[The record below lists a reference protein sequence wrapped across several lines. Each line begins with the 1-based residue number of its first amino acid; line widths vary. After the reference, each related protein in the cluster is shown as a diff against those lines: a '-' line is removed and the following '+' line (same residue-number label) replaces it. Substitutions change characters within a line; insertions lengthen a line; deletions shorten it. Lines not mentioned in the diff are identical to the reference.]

1 MATVQ
6 LQASDR
12 EIPCPSDSTKSP
24 SAIVMEAEE
33 TPAEPD
39 SMKEHLVSTGAAIPH
54 SEQAVSQSRSFGS
67 DGDLSVYP
75 SNLYAPQARTIYH
88 KGYENFQGGWEEFP
102 QYRNTEGQNTGSP
115 GIYNDNPSLVSHNG
129 YGYNLQMPYGPYAP
143 ISTSLHA
150 VGGDSPIYSPQ
161 QYAYSRQPYYQQVVS
176 PSLPYITP
184 SSPVSP
190 ADSFVNVDQLVD
202 GRLHGPGMGYTS
214 SLGSSGRGNYSGN
227 PGGVGFQDL
236 WQGFDAYRTGG
247 LWADWPKSSDRPRP
261 LTPVSLSASTQA
273 NGSFGSFGQNIGTAS
288 QQPRSF
294 YGFGSG
300 SDSCNN
306 SCYLRGLNQGSNIG
320 HTPYNLGTN
329 NRAWLALDNGRRR
342 GRSNST
348 LCSCSGT
355 IDIFNEQNRGPRAL
369 KSKCQIANENYLP
382 TDANERTST
391 MAKMHGMSY
400 NSQDFVI
407 EYKDAKFFVIKSY
420 SEDNVH
426 KSIKYGVWA
435 STPNGNRKLEV
446 AYREAKEKQT
456 ICPVFLFFSVNASAQ
471 FCGVAEMAGP
481 VDFEKSVDYW
491 QQDKWSGQFPV
502 KWHIIKDVPNSQFR
516 HIVLESN
523 DNKPVT
529 NSRDTQEVKLEQGIE
544 MLNIFKKYE
553 TDVSILDDFDFYED
567 RQKAMQ
573 ERKAREQANLLNIG
587 VVGGNENRSLVALP
601 DEIIKQMTK
610 SYAQI
615 VKLDDCSKNS
625 LVTEKSVPVLD
636 GYVGVRVEGE
646 GTATTTVS
654 SAQSS

>member
-1 MATVQ
+1 M
-6 LQASDR
+6 D
-12 EIPCPSDSTKSP
+12 
-24 SAIVMEAEE
+24 AEE

-39 SMKEHLVSTGAAIPH
+39 SMKEQGVAIPH
-54 SEQAVSQSRSFGS
+54 SEQVVAQLRSFGL

-75 SNLYAPQARTIYH
+75 SNFYAPQAHTIYH
-88 KGYENFQGGWEEFP
+88 KGYENFPGGWDEFP
-102 QYRNTEGQNTGSP
+102 LYRNTEGLNTGSP
-115 GIYNDNPSLVSHNG
+115 
-129 YGYNLQMPYGPYAP
+129 MPYGPYGP
-143 ISTSLHA
+143 ISTPLHP
-150 VGGDSPIYSPQ
+150 VGDTPIYSSQ
-161 QYAYSRQPYYQQVVS
+161 QYTYSRQPYYQQVVS
-176 PSLPYITP
+176 PTLPYITP

-190 ADSFVNVDQLVD
+190 ADSLVNVDQLVD
-202 GRLHGPGMGYTS
+202 RRLHGPGMGYAS
-214 SLGSSGRGNYSGN
+214 SFGSSGRGNYSGN
-227 PGGVGFQDL
+227 PGGVGFQDM
-236 WQGFDAYRTGG
+236 WQGFDANRTGG
-247 LWADWPKSSDRPRP
+247 LWSDWPKSSDRHRP
-261 LTPVSLSASTQA
+261 LTPASSSASAQA
-273 NGSFGSFGQNIGTAS
+273 NGSFGSLGQNVGMAS
-288 QQPRSF
+288 QQPSLF
-294 YGFGSG
+294 YGFGSR
-300 SDSCNN
+300 SDSSNN

-320 HTPYNLGTN
+320 HTAYNLGTN
-329 NRAWLALDNGRRR
+329 GRAWLALDNGRLR
-342 GRSNST
+342 GRGNGA

-369 KSKCQIANENYLP
+369 KSKGQNSTENCLP
-382 TDANERTST
+382 TDANEHLST
-391 MAKMHGMSY
+391 MAKMHGMS
-400 NSQDFVI
+400 NCQDFVI
-407 EYKDAKFFVIKSY
+407 EFKDAKFFVIKSY

-435 STPNGNRKLEV
+435 STPNGNRKLDV

-529 NSRDTQEVKLEQGIE
+529 NSRDSQEVKMEQGIE

-553 TDVSILDDFDFYED
+553 TNVSILDDFDFYED

-573 ERKAREQANLLNIG
+573 ERKMIEQTSLLNIG
-587 VVGGNENRSLVALP
+587 VNENRNSVALP

-625 LVTEKSVPVLD
+625 LVAEKSAPVLD
-636 GYVGVRVEGE
+636 GYADARVEAE

-654 SAQSS
+654 GAQSS